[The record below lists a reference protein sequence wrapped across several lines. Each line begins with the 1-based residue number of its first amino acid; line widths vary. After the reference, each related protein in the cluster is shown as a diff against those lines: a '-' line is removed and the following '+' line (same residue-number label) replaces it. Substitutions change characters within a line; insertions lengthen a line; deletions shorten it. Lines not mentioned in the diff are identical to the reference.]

1 MKIRITGLPSQ
12 VEAMIENLKEYSGV
26 EINYISREYK
36 QNRYCKTSKFVS
48 VYIDVKD
55 FEEEK

>member
-1 MKIRITGLPSQ
+1 MKIRITGLPNQ
-12 VEAMIENLKEYSGV
+12 VEAMIENLKEYSGT

-55 FEEEK
+55 F